1 VEPSAIKG
9 VPPVDGLS
17 AWWRSAVLYQIYPR
31 SFVDFNGDGVG
42 DLAGVTAQLDYLVKL
57 GVDAVWL
64 SPIYSSPM
72 VDFGYDITDHCRID
86 PIFGTLEDFDQML
99 AGAHGRGLRVVL
111 DFVPNHTSDR
121 HPWFEQSRAS
131 RTNPRRDWYVW
142 ADPDDDGG
150 PPNNWLSSFA
160 AAGSA
165 WTLDA
170 ITGQYYLHSYAV
182 EQPDLNWANP
192 AVREAMIGV
201 LRFWLDRGVDGFR
214 VDAVHRLIKD
224 PTLAHNPPEV
234 AQARTGL
241 GEHAR
246 LLRHI
251 DQPGVH
257 DVIRELRAALSDY
270 EPEPL
275 LLGEV
280 GVADPERWAAYY
292 GDGDELMLTLNF
304 AFWSQPWSA
313 AAFHDVIAATTRLV
327 PDGAWPVWALGNH
340 DIMRLATRYDQ
351 DGRGPS
357 RARLAAMML
366 LTLRGTPLL
375 YYGDEIGMTN
385 VAVPAGDAVDIDGR
399 DAVRTPMQWSPG
411 LNAGFTTAS
420 TPWLPVPDARFENDN
435 VTDQQ
440 ADPGSLWSLYH
451 DLIALR
457 RSTPALSDGESLLL
471 PTDGHVLAYRRA
483 AARQCVLVAL
493 NFDHNPHSVSL
504 PADLTGGQI
513 LLSTDPR
520 RQQRAC
526 GDMVELAANE
536 GVIIK
541 CS

>member
-99 AGAHGRGLRVVL
+99 AGAHRRGLRVVL

-150 PPNNWLSSFA
+150 PPNNWLSCFA

-170 ITGQYYLHSYAV
+170 VTGQYYLHSYAV

-192 AVREAMIGV
+192 AVREAMTGV

-224 PTLAHNPPEV
+224 PTLAPNPPEV
-234 AQARTGL
+234 AQARTAL

-257 DVIRELRAALSDY
+257 HVIRELRAALSDY

-304 AFWSQPWSA
+304 LFWSQPWSA
-313 AAFHDVIAATTRLV
+313 AAFHDVIATTTRLV
-327 PDGAWPVWALGNH
+327 PDGAWPVWALGSH
-340 DIMRLATRYDQ
+340 DIVRLATRYDQ

-420 TPWLPVPDARFENDN
+420 TPWLPVPDARSGNDN

-451 DLIALR
+451 DLLTLR
-457 RSTPALSDGESLLL
+457 RSTPALAGGESLLL

-493 NFDHNPHSVSL
+493 NFDHNPYSVRL

-526 GDMVELAANE
+526 GDMVELAADE

>member
-1 VEPSAIKG
+1 
-9 VPPVDGLS
+9 VDGLA

-31 SFVDFNGDGVG
+31 SFADFDGDGVG
-42 DLAGVTAQLDYLVKL
+42 DLAGVTARLDYLVGL

-99 AGAHGRGLRVVL
+99 GGAHARGLRVVL

-121 HPWFEQSRAS
+121 HRWFEQSRAA

-142 ADPDDDGG
+142 ADPAHDGG
-150 PPNNWLSSFA
+150 PPNNWLSCFA
-160 AAGSA
+160 GAGSA
-165 WTLDA
+165 WALDA
-170 ITGQYYLHSYAV
+170 VTGQYYLHSYAV
-182 EQPDLNWANP
+182 EQPDLNWANS
-192 AVREAMIGV
+192 AVQEAMIGV

-214 VDAVHRLIKD
+214 VDAIHRLIKD
-224 PTLAHNPPEV
+224 PTLAPNPPEV

-241 GEHAR
+241 GENAK

-257 DVIRELRAALSDY
+257 HVIRELRAALSDY
-270 EPEPL
+270 EPERL

-292 GDGDELMLTLNF
+292 GHGDELILTLNF
-304 AFWSQPWSA
+304 AFWSQRWSA
-313 AAFHDVIAATTRLV
+313 AAFHDVIATTTRLV

-340 DIMRLATRYDQ
+340 DIMRLATRYDE
-351 DGRGPS
+351 DGRGPL
-357 RARLAAMML
+357 RARVAAMML

-385 VAVPAGDAVDIDGR
+385 VAVPARDAVDIDGR
-399 DAVRTPMQWSPG
+399 DGARTPMQWSPG
-411 LNAGFTTAS
+411 PNAGFTTAS
-420 TPWLPVPDARFENDN
+420 TPWLPVPDARIKNDN

-440 ADPGSLWSLYH
+440 ADLGSLWRLYH
-451 DLIALR
+451 DLLTLR
-457 RSTPALSDGESLLL
+457 RSTPALAGGESLLL
-471 PTDGHVLAYRRA
+471 PTDGRVLAYCRA
-483 AARQCVLVAL
+483 AARDGVLVAL
-493 NFDHNPHSVSL
+493 NFDHNPHSVPL
-504 PADLTGGQI
+504 PADLTGGTI

-520 RQQRAC
+520 RQQRVC
-526 GDMVELAANE
+526 GDVVKLAADE

-541 CS
+541 RR

>member
-1 VEPSAIKG
+1 
-9 VPPVDGLS
+9 
-17 AWWRSAVLYQIYPR
+17 
-31 SFVDFNGDGVG
+31 
-42 DLAGVTAQLDYLVKL
+42 
-57 GVDAVWL
+57 
-64 SPIYSSPM
+64 
-72 VDFGYDITDHCRID
+72 
-86 PIFGTLEDFDQML
+86 
-99 AGAHGRGLRVVL
+99 
-111 DFVPNHTSDR
+111 
-121 HPWFEQSRAS
+121 
-131 RTNPRRDWYVW
+131 
-142 ADPDDDGG
+142 
-150 PPNNWLSSFA
+150 
-160 AAGSA
+160 
-165 WTLDA
+165 
-170 ITGQYYLHSYAV
+170 
-182 EQPDLNWANP
+182 
-192 AVREAMIGV
+192 MIGV

-214 VDAVHRLIKD
+214 VDAVDRLIRE

-313 AAFHDVIAATTRLV
+313 AAFHDVIAATTRRV

-340 DIMRLATRYDQ
+340 DITRLATRYDQ

-399 DAVRTPMQWSPG
+399 DAVRTPMQWSLPQRLLHHRVEAMAAGPG
-411 LNAGFTTAS
+411 RPIRERQRDRPAGGPGFTLEPLPRPAHTA
-420 TPWLPVPDARFENDN
+420 T
-435 VTDQQ
+435 
-440 ADPGSLWSLYH
+440 
-451 DLIALR
+451 
-457 RSTPALSDGESLLL
+457 
-471 PTDGHVLAYRRA
+471 
-483 AARQCVLVAL
+483 
-493 NFDHNPHSVSL
+493 FD
-504 PADLTGGQI
+504 T
-513 LLSTDPR
+513 
-520 RQQRAC
+520 C
-526 GDMVELAANE
+526 GF
-536 GVIIK
+536 
-541 CS
+541 

>member
-1 VEPSAIKG
+1 
-9 VPPVDGLS
+9 VDGLA
-17 AWWRSAVLYQIYPR
+17 AWWRSAVVYQIYPR
-31 SFVDFNGDGVG
+31 SFADFDGDGVG
-42 DLAGVTAQLDYLVKL
+42 DLAGVTARLDYLVGL

-99 AGAHGRGLRVVL
+99 GGAHARGLRVVL

-121 HPWFEQSRAS
+121 HRWFEQSRAT

-142 ADPDDDGG
+142 ANPADDGG
-150 PPNNWLSSFA
+150 PPNNWLSCFA
-160 AAGSA
+160 GAGSA
-165 WTLDA
+165 WALDA
-170 ITGQYYLHSYAV
+170 VTGQYYLHSYAV
-182 EQPDLNWANP
+182 EQPDLNWGNP

-214 VDAVHRLIKD
+214 VDAIHRLIKD
-224 PTLAHNPPEV
+224 PTLAPNPPEV
-234 AQARTGL
+234 AHARTGL

-257 DVIRELRAALSDY
+257 HVIRELRAALNDY
-270 EPEPL
+270 EPERL

-304 AFWSQPWSA
+304 AFWSQLWSA
-313 AAFHDVIAATTRLV
+313 AAFHEVIATTTRLI

-351 DGRGPS
+351 DGRGPA
-357 RARLAAMML
+357 RARVAAMLL

-399 DAVRTPMQWSPG
+399 DGVRTPMQWSPG
-411 LNAGFTTAS
+411 PNAGFTTAS
-420 TPWLPVPDARFENDN
+420 TPWLPVPDARVKNDN

-440 ADPGSLWSLYH
+440 ADPGSLWHLYH
-451 DLIALR
+451 NLLRLR
-457 RSTPALSDGESLLL
+457 RFTPALAGGESVLL
-471 PTDGHVLAYRRA
+471 PTDGYVLAYHRA
-483 AARQCVLVAL
+483 TAKDGVLVAL
-493 NFDHNPHSVSL
+493 NFDHNPHSSL
-504 PADLTGGQI
+504 PLPAGLAGGTI
-513 LLSTDPR
+513 LLSTNSH
-520 RQQRAC
+520 RQQHVC
-526 GDMVELAANE
+526 GDVVKLGADE

-541 CS
+541 RNWPARA

>member
-1 VEPSAIKG
+1 
-9 VPPVDGLS
+9 
-17 AWWRSAVLYQIYPR
+17 VLYQIYPR
-31 SFVDFNGDGVG
+31 SFVDFDGDGVG
-42 DLAGVTAQLDYLVKL
+42 DLVGVTAQLDYLVKL

-86 PIFGTLEDFDQML
+86 PIFGTLDDFDQML
-99 AGAHGRGLRVVL
+99 AGAHARRLRVVL

-121 HPWFEQSRAS
+121 HSWFEQSRAS

-142 ADPDDDGG
+142 ADPADDGG
-150 PPNNWLSSFA
+150 PPNNWLSCFA
-160 AAGSA
+160 GAGSA
-165 WTLDA
+165 WTLDG
-170 ITGQYYLHSYAV
+170 ITGQYYLHSYAI

-192 AVREAMIGV
+192 AVREAMIRV

-214 VDAVHRLIKD
+214 VDAIHRLIKD
-224 PTLAHNPPEV
+224 PTLAPNPLEV

-257 DVIRELRAALSDY
+257 HVIRELRAALSDY

-292 GDGDELMLTLNF
+292 GDGDELMLALNF
-304 AFWSQPWSA
+304 VFWSQPWSA
-313 AAFHDVIAATTRLV
+313 AAFHDVIATTSRLV
-327 PDGAWPVWALGNH
+327 PDGGWPVWALGNH

-351 DGRGPS
+351 DGRGQL
-357 RARLAAMML
+357 RARVAAMML

-385 VAVPAGDAVDIDGR
+385 VAVAAGDVVDIDGR
-399 DAVRTPMQWSPG
+399 DGARTPMQWSAGP
-411 LNAGFTTAS
+411 NAGFTTAS
-420 TPWLPVPDARFENDN
+420 TPWLPVPDARVKNDN
-435 VTDQQ
+435 VTDQE

-451 DLIALR
+451 DLLTLR
-457 RSTPALSDGESLLL
+457 RSTPALTGGESLLL
-471 PTDGHVLAYRRA
+471 PTDGHVLAYRRS
-483 AARQCVLVAL
+483 AARECVLVAL
-493 NFDHNPHSVSL
+493 NFDHDPHSVPL
-504 PADLTGGQI
+504 PGDLTGGQI

-520 RQQRAC
+520 RQHGVC
-526 GDMVELAANE
+526 GDVVELSADE
-536 GVIIK
+536 GVIITR
-541 CS
+541 SRPVRTPHIEPAS